1 MERLWSW
8 LFKSNPSYLS
18 RFHKTSGSSFNRGNI
33 LLEEWAREEGKGL
46 EAYKRGHNSQ
56 QRLNIEDEGFLRKL
70 AQRRIDQKIM
80 RQSWQTRD
88 AVVECF
94 NKKSCLHPRKLIS

>member
-8 LFKSNPSYLS
+8 LFKSNPSYLCS
-18 RFHKTSGSSFNRGNI
+18 FHKTSSLTPDLGNT

-46 EAYKRGHNSQ
+46 VAYKRGHNSQ
-56 QRLNIEDEGFLRKL
+56 QRLNMEDEGFLRKL

>member
-8 LFKSNPSYLS
+8 LFKSNPSYLCS
-18 RFHKTSGSSFNRGNI
+18 FHKTSSLTSNLGNT

-80 RQSWQTRD
+80 RQSWQTTTTSS
-88 AVVECF
+88 V
-94 NKKSCLHPRKLIS
+94 LIRKVACIL